1 MDSMNR
7 ELALEQHKVEAIGLW
22 WIKWQTNVKDIMVRQ
37 TKERL
42 RRQAMS
48 PKAFVT
54 EHLGSSDSDST
65 KTSLSETSSSQDQMS

>member
-1 MDSMNR
+1 MNR
-7 ELALEQHKVEAIGLW
+7 ELTLEQHKVEALGLW
-22 WIKWQTNVKDIMVRQ
+22 WIKWQASVKDTMIKQV
-37 TKERL
+37 KERI

-65 KTSLSETSSSQDQMS
+65 MTETNSSQDQMS

>member
-1 MDSMNR
+1 
-7 ELALEQHKVEAIGLW
+7 VEALGLW
-22 WIKWQTNVKDIMVRQ
+22 WIKWQANVKDIMVRQ

-54 EHLGSSDSDST
+54 EHLSNSDSESS
-65 KTSLSETSSSQDQMS
+65 KTNSSQDQMS